1 MAQGGAARGLSASGT
16 RMSAP
21 YRSASGSVIAV
32 SRTGGSVAMTVHRR
46 IQTSEVRGVT
56 VVSFVDHKILDA
68 ANIQELGDELFD
80 LVERDGIKSMVL
92 NFGNVE
98 FLSSAAL
105 NKLIILDKKVKS
117 NTGQLRLCQLKPEIQ
132 EVFVITRLN
141 QLFEIKDTVD
151 DALSAF

>member
-1 MAQGGAARGLSASGT
+1 
-16 RMSAP
+16 
-21 YRSASGSVIAV
+21 
-32 SRTGGSVAMTVHRR
+32 MTVHRR

-132 EVFVITRLN
+132 
-141 QLFEIKDTVD
+141 
-151 DALSAF
+151 

>member
-1 MAQGGAARGLSASGT
+1 
-16 RMSAP
+16 
-21 YRSASGSVIAV
+21 
-32 SRTGGSVAMTVHRR
+32 MTVHRR

>member
-1 MAQGGAARGLSASGT
+1 
-16 RMSAP
+16 
-21 YRSASGSVIAV
+21 
-32 SRTGGSVAMTVHRR
+32 MTVHRR

-117 NTGQLRLCQLKPEIQ
+117 NAGQLRLCSLKPEIQ